1 MRWRRRRRRRYID
14 WDSWEPRPLE
24 PIDWSRHRPGEPL
37 PKVPAWLYRGSRSGR
52 PMLDYEE
59 EYMAMPWWDRLRYD
73 LTNWDPRDYSKFPP
87 EFEIRRPRTLFGRRG
102 RAPGT

>member
-1 MRWRRRRRRRYID
+1 
-14 WDSWEPRPLE
+14 
-24 PIDWSRHRPGEPL
+24 
-37 PKVPAWLYRGSRSGR
+37 
-52 PMLDYEE
+52 MLDYEE